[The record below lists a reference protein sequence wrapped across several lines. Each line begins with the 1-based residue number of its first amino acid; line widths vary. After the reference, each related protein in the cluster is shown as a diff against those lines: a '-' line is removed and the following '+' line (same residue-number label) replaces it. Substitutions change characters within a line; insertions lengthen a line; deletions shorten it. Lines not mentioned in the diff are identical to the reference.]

1 MYAIIATG
9 GKQYRVQ
16 EGDTIRVEKLVAEAG
31 QTIAFDQV
39 LAISDENGMKV
50 GTPTVA
56 GAAVSATVV
65 DHGKNKKVIIFK
77 YKAKK
82 DSRKKRGHR
91 QPYTAVMI
99 NSIKTL

>member
-16 EGDTIRVEKLVAEAG
+16 EGDIIKVEKLVAETG

-39 LAISDENGMKV
+39 LAVSDENGINV

-56 GAAVSATVV
+56 GAAVTATVV
-65 DHGKNKKVIIFK
+65 DQGKNKKVIIYK
-77 YKAKK
+77 YKSKK

-91 QPYTAVMI
+91 QPFTALKI
-99 NSIKTL
+99 ESITL

>member
-16 EGDTIRVEKLVAEAG
+16 EGDTIKVEKLLVEAG

-39 LAISDENGMKV
+39 LAVSDENGMKV

-56 GAAVSATVV
+56 GAAVTATVV
-65 DHGKNKKVIIFK
+65 DQGKHKKVIIFK
-77 YKAKK
+77 YKSKK

-91 QPYTAVMI
+91 QPFTALKI
-99 NSIKTL
+99 ESITL

>member
-16 EGDTIRVEKLVAEAG
+16 EGDTIKIEKLVAEAG
-31 QTIAFDQV
+31 QTIEFDQI
-39 LAISDENGMKV
+39 LAVSDENGMKV

-56 GAAVSATVV
+56 GAAVKATVV

-99 NSIKTL
+99 NSITL